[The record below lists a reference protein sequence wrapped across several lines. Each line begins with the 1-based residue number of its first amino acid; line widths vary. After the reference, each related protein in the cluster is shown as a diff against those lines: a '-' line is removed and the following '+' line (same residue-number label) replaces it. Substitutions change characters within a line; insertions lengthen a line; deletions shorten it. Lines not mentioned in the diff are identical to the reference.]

1 MLVYKQENGDADCS
15 STEIDKLTETE
26 IHATLKIAAMECP
39 VLDSAVAHM
48 ELMPQCEQMVV
59 NKRKTKHKW
68 SDT

>member
-15 STEIDKLTETE
+15 ATEIDKLTETE

>member
-1 MLVYKQENGDADCS
+1 MFAYKHENGDADCS
-15 STEIDKLTETE
+15 ATEMDKLTETE
-26 IHATLKIAAMECP
+26 IHAALKITAMDCA

-48 ELMPQCEQMVV
+48 ALMPQCEQMVV